1 MGKAKGIYLIA
12 DGLGDRPIA
21 ELNGLT
27 PLEYAN
33 TPTMDLLCKEGMTG
47 LVHPYRPGCRV
58 GTDWGHICLF
68 GYNPDEH
75 YTGRGAVE
83 AYSAGLEMKK
93 GDVAF
98 RGNLGTVDDD
108 LVVIDRR
115 AGRIKDK
122 EDIKALI
129 EAVDGYEID
138 GCTFKILSLTEHRVA
153 VVMSGEDL
161 DWHIVDT
168 DPGTACEGSKMI
180 CPIQENNYQKSAE
193 ALWKFQL
200 HVKEVWD
207 KHPVNIEREK
217 KGLHKANFII
227 TRGAAAAMVLPP
239 IESIFSKVKVSV
251 IAGDETITGIGK
263 MCNFDYATDESFTG
277 GFDTNYLGKAQKV
290 LDELENH
297 DLVIVHIKGTD
308 LCGHDNE
315 PLKKA
320 KIVEQIDAMFTYW
333 LTKIDKDNT
342 YLALAAD
349 HSTPCHVRDHS
360 ADPVPAF
367 LWGPNV
373 RVDECTSCGERA
385 IAKGIINGY
394 TGAQFMS
401 TIMDY
406 LGHTK
411 KYGA

>member
-1 MGKAKGIYLIA
+1 MGKAKGILLIS

-21 ELNGLT
+21 ELNHLT
-27 PLEYAN
+27 PLEYAK
-33 TPTMDLLCKEGMTG
+33 TPTMDQLCKEGSTG

-68 GYNPDEH
+68 GYNPDDY

-83 AYSAGLEMKK
+83 AFSAGLDMKK

-98 RGNLGTVDDD
+98 RGNLGTVDND
-108 LVVIDRR
+108 LVVLDRR
-115 AGRIKDK
+115 AGRINDK
-122 EDIKALI
+122 EEIKSLI
-129 EAVDGYEID
+129 EAVDGYEVD
-138 GCTFKILSLTEHRVA
+138 GCKFKILSLTEHRVA
-153 VVMSGEDL
+153 VVMSGEGL

-168 DPGTACEGSKMI
+168 DPGTACEGSKI
-180 CPIQENNYQKSAE
+180 VCPIDESNVQKSAQ

-200 HVKEVWD
+200 YVKEVWD
-207 KHPVNIEREK
+207 NHPVNKARVER
-217 KGLHKANFII
+217 GQHPANFII

-239 IESIFSKVKVSV
+239 IESLFPKVKVSV

-263 MCNFDYATDESFTG
+263 MCNFDYVTDESYTG
-277 GFDTNYLGKAQKV
+277 GFETNYLGKAQKA
-290 LDELENH
+290 LEELENH

-320 KIVEQIDAMFTYW
+320 AIVEKIDEMYKYW
-333 LTKIDKDNT
+333 MSKIDKDNT
-342 YLALAAD
+342 YLALIAD

-360 ADPVPAF
+360 ADPVPTF

-373 RVDECTSCGERA
+373 RVDECTECGERA
-385 IAKGIINGY
+385 VSKGILNNY
-394 TGAQFMS
+394 TGNQFMA

>member
-1 MGKAKGIYLIA
+1 MGKAKGILLIS

-21 ELNGLT
+21 ELNHLT
-27 PLEYAN
+27 PLEYAK
-33 TPTMDLLCKEGMTG
+33 TPTMDLLCKEGSTG

-68 GYNPDEH
+68 GYNPDDY

-83 AYSAGLEMKK
+83 AFSAGLDMKK

-98 RGNLGTVDDD
+98 RGNLGTVDND
-108 LVVIDRR
+108 LVVLDRR
-115 AGRIKDK
+115 AGRINDK
-122 EDIKALI
+122 EEIKSLI
-129 EAVDGYEID
+129 EAVDGYEVD
-138 GCTFKILSLTEHRVA
+138 GCKFKILSLTEHRVA
-153 VVMSGEDL
+153 VVMSGEGL

-168 DPGTACEGSKMI
+168 DPGTACEGSKI
-180 CPIQENNYQKSAE
+180 VCPINESNVQKSAQ
-193 ALWKFQL
+193 ALWKFQVY
-200 HVKEVWD
+200 VKEVWD
-207 KHPVNIEREK
+207 NHPVNKARVERGE
-217 KGLHKANFII
+217 HPANFII

-239 IESIFSKVKVSV
+239 IESLFPKVKVSV

-263 MCNFDYATDESFTG
+263 MCNFDYVTDESYTG
-277 GFDTNYLGKAQKV
+277 GFETNYLGKAQKA
-290 LDELENH
+290 LEELENH

-320 KIVEQIDAMFTYW
+320 AIVEKIDEMYKYW
-333 LTKIDKDNT
+333 MSKIDKDNT
-342 YLALAAD
+342 YLALIAD

-360 ADPVPAF
+360 ADPVPTF

-373 RVDECTSCGERA
+373 RVDECTECGERA
-385 IAKGIINGY
+385 VSKGILNNY
-394 TGAQFMS
+394 TGNQFMA

>member
-1 MGKAKGIYLIA
+1 MGKAKGILLIS

-21 ELNGLT
+21 ELNHLT
-27 PLEYAN
+27 PLEYAK
-33 TPTMDLLCKEGMTG
+33 TPTMDQLCKEGSTG

-68 GYNPDEH
+68 GYNPDEY

-83 AYSAGLEMKK
+83 AFSAGLDMKK

-98 RGNLGTVDDD
+98 RGNLGTVDND
-108 LVVIDRR
+108 LVVLDRR
-115 AGRIKDK
+115 AGRINDK
-122 EDIKALI
+122 EEIKSLI
-129 EAVDGYEID
+129 EAVDGYEVD
-138 GCTFKILSLTEHRVA
+138 GCKFKILSLTEHRVA
-153 VVMSGEDL
+153 VVMSGEGL

-168 DPGTACEGSKMI
+168 DPGTACEGSKI
-180 CPIQENNYQKSAE
+180 VCPIDESNVQKSAQ

-200 HVKEVWD
+200 YVKEVWD
-207 KHPVNIEREK
+207 KHPVNIARVERGE
-217 KGLHKANFII
+217 LPANFII

-239 IESIFSKVKVSV
+239 IESLFPKVKVSV

-263 MCNFDYATDESFTG
+263 MCNFDYVTDESYTG
-277 GFDTNYLGKAQKV
+277 GFETNYLGKAQKA
-290 LDELENH
+290 LEELENH

-320 KIVEQIDAMFTYW
+320 AIVEKIDEMYRYW
-333 LTKIDKDNT
+333 MSKIDKDNT
-342 YLALAAD
+342 YLGLVAD

-373 RVDECTSCGERA
+373 RIDECNQCGERA
-385 IAKGIINGY
+385 VSKGILNDY
-394 TGAQFMS
+394 TGNQFMA

>member
-1 MGKAKGIYLIA
+1 MSNAKGILLIS
-12 DGLGDRPIA
+12 DGLGDRPVA
-21 ELNGLT
+21 ELNHLT

-33 TPTMDLLCKEGMTG
+33 TPTMDLLCKEGSTG

-68 GYNPDEH
+68 GYNPDEY

-83 AYSAGLEMKK
+83 AFSAGLDMKK

-98 RGNLGTVDDD
+98 RGNLGTVDND

-115 AGRIKDK
+115 AGRINDK
-122 EDIKALI
+122 EDIKSLI
-129 EAVDGYEID
+129 EAVDGYEVD

-161 DWHIVDT
+161 DWHLVDT
-168 DPGTACEGSKMI
+168 DPGTACEGSKI
-180 CPIQENNYQKSAE
+180 VCPINEEDPQKSAK
-193 ALWKFQL
+193 ALWKFLL

-207 KHPVNIEREK
+207 NHPVNKARVER
-217 KGLHKANFII
+217 GQLPANFII

-239 IESIFSKVKVSV
+239 IEKLFPKVKVSV

-263 MCNFDYATDESFTG
+263 MCNFDYVTDESFTG
-277 GFDTNYLGKAQKV
+277 GFETNYMGKAKKA
-290 LDELENH
+290 LEELENH

-315 PLKKA
+315 PHKKA
-320 KIVEQIDAMFTYW
+320 QIIEKIDEMYSYW
-333 LTKIDKDNT
+333 MSNIDKDNT
-342 YLALAAD
+342 YLGLIAD

-360 ADPVPAF
+360 ADPVPTF
-367 LWGPNV
+367 LWGPHV
-373 RVDECTSCGERA
+373 RVDESTECGERA
-385 IAKGIINGY
+385 VAKGILNDY
-394 TGAQFMS
+394 TGNQYMS
-401 TIMDY
+401 TFMDF

>member
-1 MGKAKGIYLIA
+1 MSNAKGILLIS

-21 ELNGLT
+21 ELNHQT

-33 TPTMDLLCKEGMTG
+33 TPTMDQLCKEGSTG

-68 GYNPDEH
+68 GYNPDEY

-83 AYSAGLEMKK
+83 AFSAGLDMKK

-98 RGNLGTVDDD
+98 RGNLGTVDND

-115 AGRIKDK
+115 AGRIKEK
-122 EDIKALI
+122 EEIKSLL
-129 EAVDGYEID
+129 EAVDGYEVD

-161 DWHIVDT
+161 DWHLADT
-168 DPGTACEGSKMI
+168 DPGTACEGSKI
-180 CPIQENNYQKSAE
+180 VCPIEEENPQKSAT
-193 ALWKFQL
+193 ALWKFLL

-207 KHPVNIEREK
+207 NHPVNKARVERGE
-217 KGLHKANFII
+217 HPANFII

-239 IESIFSKVKVSV
+239 IEKLFPKVKVSV

-263 MCNFDYATDESFTG
+263 MCNFDYVTDESFTG
-277 GFDTNYLGKAQKV
+277 GFETNYMGKAKKA
-290 LDELENH
+290 LEELENH
-297 DLVIVHIKGTD
+297 DLVIVHVKGTD

-320 KIVEQIDAMFTYW
+320 QIIEKIDEMYSYW
-333 LTKIDKDNT
+333 MSNIDKDNT
-342 YLALAAD
+342 YLGLIAD

-360 ADPVPAF
+360 ADPVPTF
-367 LWGPNV
+367 LWGPHV
-373 RVDECTSCGERA
+373 RVDECTECGERA
-385 IAKGIINGY
+385 VAKGILNGY
-394 TGAQFMS
+394 TGNQFMS
-401 TIMDY
+401 TIMDF